1 MQERTWFTDD
11 LPDGVSI
18 ATVMDDISVVVDPS
32 GLVTIDGPAGG
43 STTLDFDDA
52 VVLSAVLIEG
62 VRILREKGCV
72 ERDAVLTWLR
82 DHGAR

>member
-1 MQERTWFTDD
+1 MVGSACSGFRR
-11 LPDGVSI
+11 
-18 ATVMDDISVVVDPS
+18 SVVVDPS

-62 VRILREKGCV
+62 TRILREKSWS
-72 ERDAVLTWLR
+72 ERDAVLAWLS
-82 DHGAR
+82 DHDTV